1 MQEEMYRGFRSY
13 IGFAQNKPEKDYS
26 DYITLGN
33 VETGEN
39 HRLFNSLG
47 DQVNNVISS
56 LRCVPISTNPFENC
70 S

>member
-1 MQEEMYRGFRSY
+1 MYFGYRSY
-13 IGFAQNKPEKDYS
+13 IGFAQNKTEKDYS

-33 VETGEN
+33 EETDEY

-47 DQVNNVISS
+47 DLVNNVNSS
-56 LRCVPISTNPFENC
+56 LGYVPISTNPFENC